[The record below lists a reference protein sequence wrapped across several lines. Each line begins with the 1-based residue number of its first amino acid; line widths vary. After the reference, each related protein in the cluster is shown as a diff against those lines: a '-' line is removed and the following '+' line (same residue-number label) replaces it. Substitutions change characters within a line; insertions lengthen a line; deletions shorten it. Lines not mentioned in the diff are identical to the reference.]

1 MYANLTICG
10 RLTRDPEIKY
20 SNKGEAYARLSIACD
35 GGRKDETLFVS
46 VTVFGK
52 SAEACA
58 SFLVKGRTVLCSG
71 QPSAYGYISKK
82 DGQAR
87 GELQMIAGAIKF
99 IDSQKK
105 QAEQHTSDA
114 DDGGFSTLTG
124 DDDDLPF

>member
-20 SNKGEAYARLSIACD
+20 TNKGEAYARLSVACD

-58 SFLVKGRTVLCSG
+58 SYLAKGRTILCSG

-82 DGQAR
+82 DGQAK
-87 GELQMIAGAIKF
+87 GEMQMVAGTIKF
-99 IDSQKK
+99 VDSQKK
-105 QAEQHTSDA
+105 SNEQHSDS
-114 DDGGFSTLTG
+114 DDGGFSTLAS
-124 DDDDLPF
+124 DDDLPF